1 MTKEQLFK
9 KYNINESHNTWD
21 NSIDN
26 WMSIEIY
33 RLIRKNELPPE
44 NDSSVQ
50 WIIEFLDKKDDMDW
64 WTKNVMSRPDWG
76 SLYLTAKRMVYQF
89 ADKLIDKP
97 KAIPILYSTEMV
109 QSILEGRKTQTRRD
123 KNLDKVNDFDFYSKG
138 FIDDELIFEFDGYD
152 DLNDRVIFE
161 YIKSPYGKPGD
172 ILWVRETFQLET
184 PYGPEDYYFGY
195 KINSGI
201 KIKASEKYDFDISY
215 KWKPSIFMPKEAC
228 RLFLKIKDIRVERL
242 NDISHADAIAEGIE
256 VIKKLED
263 VILYKDYND
272 ASHFF
277 QRADYSFCS
286 LWEKINGKGSWKA
299 NPWVWVIEFEKIAKP
314 EGWPW

>member
-1 MTKEQLFK
+1 MTKA
-9 KYNINESHNTWD
+9 
-21 NSIDN
+21 
-26 WMSIEIY
+26 
-33 RLIRKNELPPE
+33 R
-44 NDSSVQ
+44 
-50 WIIEFLDKKDDMDW
+50 
-64 WTKNVMSRPDWG
+64 
-76 SLYLTAKRMVYQF
+76 
-89 ADKLIDKP
+89 
-97 KAIPILYSTEMV
+97 PILYSTEMV
-109 QSILEGRKTQTRRD
+109 QAILEDRKTQTRRD

-138 FIDDELIFEFDGYD
+138 LIDDELIFEFDGYD
-152 DLNDRVIFE
+152 DLNDRVVFE

-172 ILWVRETFQLET
+172 ILWVRETFMIMPREGFFT
-184 PYGPEDYYFGY
+184 Y
-195 KINSGI
+195 KATHPLF
-201 KIKASEKYDFDISY
+201 KKAAFRNQILRDEGL

-286 LWEKINGKGSWKA
+286 LWEKINGKDSWKA
-299 NPWVWVIEFEKIAKP
+299 NPWVWVIEFEKIEKP